1 MVFQKS
7 PPESV
12 KRVCRKFYRAGAVL
26 ITLPSLFLVLA
37 YFDPEMQPD
46 QFGLEILLAVSSVG
60 LVLLLTAFFL
70 WKGSRSGI
78 LLYKCIS
85 LFLALKPSIV
95 LKLDRE
101 MYSPEAL
108 AYFEQ

>member
-1 MVFQKS
+1 MVLQKT

-12 KRVCRKFYRAGAVL
+12 KRVCRKFCRVGAVL
-26 ITLPSLFLVLA
+26 FTLPPLFLILA
-37 YFDPEMQPD
+37 YFDPGMLPD
-46 QFGLEILLAVSSVG
+46 QLGLEILFAVCSVG

-78 LLYKCIS
+78 LLYKCLS
-85 LFLALKPSIV
+85 LFLAFKPSVV

-101 MYSPEAL
+101 MYSPEARL
-108 AYFEQ
+108 SSYE